1 MQSRLWPADSE
12 LCPVYI
18 GARAQQ
24 RAKGFAR
31 AARRAI
37 AFWRGGQLAPSSTVS
52 DRPRPAVSCE
62 RDDLLCA
69 GPTKHGRPTT
79 PCKGLACRGDLSK
92 TGAQGLTSG
101 EAKPGRR
108 APTGKLR

>member
-31 AARRAI
+31 A
-37 AFWRGGQLAPSSTVS
+37 V
-52 DRPRPAVSCE
+52 
-62 RDDLLCA
+62 LL
-69 GPTKHGRPTT
+69 RF
-79 PCKGLACRGDLSK
+79 
-92 TGAQGLTSG
+92 G
-101 EAKPGRR
+101 EADNLPPR
-108 APTGKLR
+108 AL

>member
-31 AARRAI
+31 APRA
-37 AFWRGGQLAPSSTVS
+37 V
-52 DRPRPAVSCE
+52 
-62 RDDLLCA
+62 LLRFGEA
-69 GPTKHGRPTT
+69 DN
-79 PCKGLACRGDLSK
+79 LQLSK
-92 TGAQGLTSG
+92 L
-101 EAKPGRR
+101 PPR
-108 APTGKLR
+108 AL